1 MTVKTVVRASC
12 ICALMSI
19 IAASVQAAAEL
30 PKRSRDGL
38 ELVEARRGDGVAILY
53 VRPGTTLTAY
63 KRIMLDPVEVAFD
76 KSWKPRPAVSAQ
88 DRERIQRELAQEFR
102 VIFAD
107 ELETKGGYQIAETAA
122 PDVLRVAAAIA
133 DLYIEMPGVGT
144 SPWSKTYVVSASRMS
159 LVSELRDSESGVI
172 LARVADRR
180 TASSPGRMPGVLHW
194 TTKESNRAEARRIL
208 RTWAEFLRTALDSAR
223 EEAAP

>member
-1 MTVKTVVRASC
+1 MKPTVAASC
-12 ICALMSI
+12 ICAMMGIVATS
-19 IAASVQAAAEL
+19 ASAAAE
-30 PKRSRDGL
+30 PSKRSRDGL
-38 ELVEARRGDGVAILY
+38 ELVEGRRGDGVAIVY
-53 VRPGTTLTAY
+53 VRPGATLTAY

-76 KSWKPRPAVSAQ
+76 KSWKPRPGVSTQ

-107 ELETKGGYQIAETAA
+107 ELATKGGYRIVEAAA

-133 DLYIEMPGVGT
+133 DLYMEMPGVGT
-144 SPWSKTYVVSASRMS
+144 SPSSKTYLVSASGMS

-180 TASSPGRMPGVLHW
+180 TASSPGRTPGALHW
-194 TTKESNRAEARRIL
+194 TTKETNRAEARRIL
-208 RTWAEFLRTALDSAR
+208 RTWAELLRAALDSAR
-223 EEAAP
+223 EAAP

>member
-1 MTVKTVVRASC
+1 MRPAVPVSC
-12 ICALMSI
+12 ICAMI
-19 IAASVQAAAEL
+19 GVIATSAPTAAEL
-30 PKRSRDGL
+30 PKRSPDGL
-38 ELVEARRGDGVAILY
+38 ELVEARRGDGAAIVY
-53 VRPGTTLTAY
+53 VRPGATLARY

-76 KSWKPRPAVSAQ
+76 KSWKPRPAVSTR

-107 ELETKGGYQIAETAA
+107 ELQTKGGYQIVETAA

-144 SPWSKTYVVSASRMS
+144 SPSSKTYLVSASGMS

-180 TASSPGRMPGVLHW
+180 SASSPGRMPGALHW
-194 TTKESNRAEARRIL
+194 TTKETNRAEARRIL
-208 RTWAEFLRTALDSAR
+208 RTWAGLLRAALDSAR
-223 EEAAP
+223 DAAP

>member
-1 MTVKTVVRASC
+1 MTMQAAVRVSC
-12 ICALMSI
+12 IGAMMGI
-19 IAASVQAAAEL
+19 IAAPAQAAADL
-30 PKRSRDGL
+30 PKRSGDGL
-38 ELVEARRGDGVAILY
+38 ELVEARQGDGVAVLY
-53 VRPGTTLTAY
+53 VRPGATLMAY
-63 KRIMLDPVEVAFD
+63 KRIMLDQVEVAFD
-76 KSWKPRPAVSAQ
+76 PSWKPRPAVSTQ

-102 VIFAD
+102 IIFAD
-107 ELETKGGYQIAETAA
+107 ELESKGGYQIVETPA

-144 SPWSKTYVVSASRMS
+144 SPSSKTYVVSASRMS

-194 TTKESNRAEARRIL
+194 TTKETNRAEARRAL
-208 RTWAEFLRTALDSAR
+208 RTWAELLRAALDSAR
-223 EEAAP
+223 DAAP

>member
-1 MTVKTVVRASC
+1 MKPTITAAC
-12 ICALMSI
+12 ISAMI
-19 IAASVQAAAEL
+19 GVFAASAQAAAEL

-53 VRPGTTLTAY
+53 VRPGATLGAY

-76 KSWKPRPAVSAQ
+76 KAWKPRPAVSTQ
-88 DRERIQRELAQEFR
+88 DRERIRRELAREFR

-107 ELETKGGYQIAETAA
+107 ELQTKGGYHIVETAA

-144 SPWSKTYVVSASRMS
+144 SPQSKTHIVSASGMS

-180 TASSPGRMPGVLHW
+180 TASSPGRMPGSLQW
-194 TTKESNRAEARRIL
+194 TTKETNRAEARRVL
-208 RTWAEFLRTALDSAR
+208 RTWAELLRAALDSAR
-223 EEAAP
+223 EAAP